1 MSQSF
6 QYEAIDGAGRALSG
20 KIEAGHSRDAQRTLE
35 RQGLTLVSLS
45 AAANE
50 PTKKLAGALFQRR
63 LTAQDRILA
72 LKQLALLLRSG
83 VPLVQGIGTLKGQST
98 HPVLSKAFSDMEKRL
113 RSGEAFTTA
122 LTAAMPSLPS
132 YVYQLAAAGEAIGHL
147 GQSLE
152 DAANQMAYDRQLRQ
166 DVRNALTYP
175 SILIATGI
183 AAVFFIFIVVVPRF
197 SAMLSA
203 SEEPLPWISALVLN
217 TGMFFNANKTIILL
231 FAGALL
237 FAIWHVMQDA
247 KRMAQVREIVSRLPL
262 IGTWLR
268 DAEVA
273 RWASMLGTMLRN
285 GVDLIKGLTLARE
298 AVNLESLRDRLD
310 QATKLVRTGSS
321 LSSAIASQSA
331 FSETALSLIQ
341 VGEDSGELPS
351 MLQSLSELYEDT
363 ARQRMKQFLLML
375 EPAAILFIG
384 VFVGGIVAAIMLA
397 ITSVNQVTL

>member
-1 MSQSF
+1 
-6 QYEAIDGAGRALSG
+6 
-20 KIEAGHSRDAQRTLE
+20 
-35 RQGLTLVSLS
+35 
-45 AAANE
+45 
-50 PTKKLAGALFQRR
+50 
-63 LTAQDRILA
+63 
-72 LKQLALLLRSG
+72 
-83 VPLVQGIGTLKGQST
+83 
-98 HPVLSKAFSDMEKRL
+98 
-113 RSGEAFTTA
+113 
-122 LTAAMPSLPS
+122 
-132 YVYQLAAAGEAIGHL
+132 
-147 GQSLE
+147 
-152 DAANQMAYDRQLRQ
+152 
-166 DVRNALTYP
+166 
-175 SILIATGI
+175 
-183 AAVFFIFIVVVPRF
+183 
-197 SAMLSA
+197 
-203 SEEPLPWISALVLN
+203 
-217 TGMFFNANKTIILL
+217 
-231 FAGALL
+231 
-237 FAIWHVMQDA
+237 MQDA